1 MQTVD
6 ITSLMAGEMG
16 SKDRMVRKVLY
27 FDKPYGVSIREE
39 KTPHPGPGQLLVQTL
54 VSGISAG
61 TEMLFYKG
69 QAPADIPIDE
79 TIPSLAGKLEY
90 PLKYGYAAVGRV
102 MELGS
107 DVSSEWKGRTV
118 FALNPHESH
127 FVISAQNVTALPE
140 GLPPEQAVFMPNMDT
155 AVNFLLDGQPL
166 IGERVVVFGQGIVG
180 LLTTALL
187 AQIPLAKLITLDP
200 YSPRRERSLALG
212 AHASL
217 DPIVPDMQ
225 ERLRGLLGAK
235 STYDGADLVFELSGN
250 PQALDQAIAVTGFGG
265 RVVIGSWYGEK
276 RVQLNL
282 GGRFH
287 RSRIRLIS
295 SQVSTVDPK
304 RRGRWDRSRRLQV
317 ALRMIEKLKPAS
329 LITHRF
335 SIDKAAQ
342 AYELLDRHAEEAIQ
356 VIFAYRN

>member
-1 MQTVD
+1 MV
-6 ITSLMAGEMG
+6 SE
-16 SKDRMVRKVLY
+16 KRRDRRVLY
-27 FDKPYGVSIREE
+27 FDEPCRVSIREE
-39 KTPHPGPGQLLVQTL
+39 EIPRPGPGQLLVQTL

-61 TEMLFYKG
+61 TEMLFYRG
-69 QAPADIPIDE
+69 QAPTDIPVDE

-102 MELGS
+102 IELGS

-127 FVISAQNVTALPE
+127 FVISAQNAITLPD
-140 GLPPEQAVFMPNMDT
+140 GMPPEEAVFIPNMDT

-166 IGERVVVFGQGIVG
+166 IGERAVVFGQGVVG
-180 LLTTALL
+180 LLTTELL
-187 AQIPLAKLITLDP
+187 AQIALAKLITVDSYPL
-200 YSPRRERSLALG
+200 RRKRSLALG
-212 AHASL
+212 AHTSL
-217 DPIVPDMQ
+217 DPSAPDFQ
-225 ERLRGLLGAK
+225 EQLRGLLDAK
-235 STYDGADLVFELSGN
+235 STYDGTDLVFELSGN
-250 PQALDQAIAVTGFGG
+250 PQALDQAIAATGFGG

-276 RVQLNL
+276 PAQLNL

-304 RRGRWDRSRRLQV
+304 IRGRWDKNRRLQV

-335 SIDKAAQ
+335 SIDQAAQ
-342 AYELLDRHAEEAIQ
+342 AYELLDQHAEEAIQ
-356 VIFAYRN
+356 VIFTYRNQAANESMLAGS

>member
-1 MQTVD
+1 MV
-6 ITSLMAGEMG
+6 SE
-16 SKDRMVRKVLY
+16 SRRDRRVLY
-27 FDKPYGVSIREE
+27 FDSPYEVSIREE
-39 KTPHPGPGQLLVQTL
+39 EIPRPGPGQLLVQTL

-61 TEMLFYKG
+61 TEMLFYRG
-69 QAPADIPIDE
+69 QAPADILVDE
-79 TIPSLAGKLEY
+79 TIPSLAGELGY

-127 FVISAQNVTALPE
+127 FVTSAQNVVAVPQGMTA
-140 GLPPEQAVFMPNMDT
+140 EQAVFMPSMDT

-166 IGERVVVFGQGIVG
+166 IGERVVVLGQGLVG

-187 AQIPLAKLITLDP
+187 AQIPLAKLITLDSYP
-200 YSPRRERSLALG
+200 PRREKSFALG
-212 AHASL
+212 AQASL
-217 DPIVPDMQ
+217 DPGASDLQ
-225 ERLRGLLGAK
+225 EQLRKLLEAR
-235 STYDGADLVFELSGN
+235 SIYDGADLVFELSGN
-250 PQALDQAIAVTGFGG
+250 PQALDQALAASGFAG
-265 RVVIGSWYGEK
+265 RVVVGSWYGEK
-276 RVQLNL
+276 PVQLNL

-304 RRGRWDRSRRLQV
+304 IRGRWDKGRRLQV

-335 SIDKAAQ
+335 SIDQAAQ
-342 AYELLDRHAEEAIQ
+342 AYELLDRHAELAIQ
-356 VIFAYRN
+356 VIFTYRN